1 MFDSII
7 KFLKGDKTPK
17 DGLTQQQRE
26 AIVDLLIVAM
36 YADKNSVLAENDTV
50 VAQIEKL
57 AWDSGISIE
66 LYIDTS
72 TSRVRNAI
80 KDEAGTEKFILEIG
94 SRLETREAAEK
105 AMDICS
111 KVVKMSGKNG
121 EDFLRKTETLLIR

>member
-17 DGLTQQQRE
+17 DGLTQKQRE

-50 VAQIEKL
+50 IAQIEKL
-57 AWDSGISIE
+57 DWDSGISIE

-94 SRLETREAAEK
+94 SRLETRAAAEK
-105 AMDICS
+105 AMGICS
-111 KVVKMSGKNG
+111 TVVKMSGKNG
-121 EDFLRKTETLLIR
+121 EDFLRKTESLLIR